1 MKASQQWTVRKARL
15 SDVEALLPLMAAFN
29 REEQIPFRRARVA
42 PGLRRLLRE
51 PRLGVVVVVVPAAE
65 PRQPVGY
72 AIGTLGFD
80 LEFGGPD
87 AFLTEIFIAPAARRH
102 GLGARLLDA
111 TTRALRGAGA
121 AAVTLLVRP
130 ENVAAR
136 ELYARARFREIP
148 RLPMVRRLAAAR

>member
-1 MKASQQWTVRKARL
+1 MKVTPRWTVRKARL
-15 SDVEALLPLMAAFN
+15 SDVEALLPLMAVFN

-42 PGLRRLLRE
+42 PGLRRLLRQ
-51 PRLGVVVVVVPAAE
+51 PRLGAVLVVAPAAE
-65 PRQPVGY
+65 PRQLVGY

-87 AFLTEIFIAPAARRH
+87 AFLTEIFVAPAARRH

-111 TTRALRGAGA
+111 TTEALREAGA

-148 RLPMVRRLAAAR
+148 RLAMVRRLAPTR